1 MRLKGLNCFGLLL
14 AFVLFAYGTT
24 QAQVIDAVKDAAK
37 KTADVTVDAAKKT
50 ADVTSDV
57 AGKTKDV
64 TVNAAKKTADVT
76 TNTYDKTTDAVG
88 DANISQKSSNI
99 ASEVWDATVKG
110 TKKAVYY
117 TGDKAADFGKL
128 GYDAGKETVV
138 TTWDG
143 TKWVSNKV
151 WVFTKKA
158 ADKTVDVV
166 N

>member
-1 MRLKGLNCFGLLL
+1 MRFKILNCFALLL
-14 AFVLFAYGTT
+14 AVVLFSYGTA
-24 QAQVIDAVKDAAK
+24 QAQVVDAVKDAAK
-37 KTADVTVDAAKKT
+37 KTAEVTVDAAKKT
-50 ADVTSDV
+50 AEVTSDV

-64 TVNAAKKTADVT
+64 TVDAAKKTADVT
-76 TNTYDKTTDAVG
+76 TNTYDKADNAVG
-88 DANISQKSSNI
+88 DVNISEKTGNV
-99 ASEVWDATVKG
+99 ASDVWNATVKG